1 MRSAVAPQTGV
12 CPQYESLLDSCQ
24 KALVTWQQRR
34 RLYEQASFAGSRA
47 SEELMRLQTNY
58 ARAYALLESH
68 EHTCRTCQY
77 VSKIGGLDF
86 ESMSSVLNQRRRS
99 A

>member
-1 MRSAVAPQTGV
+1 
-12 CPQYESLLDSCQ
+12 
-24 KALVTWQQRR
+24 
-34 RLYEQASFAGSRA
+34 
-47 SEELMRLQTNY
+47 MRLQTNY